1 MQTEKHEELVNLNND
16 IKSTQCTGL
25 STIQSS
31 YIYIYITCNHKT
43 LARNMNTILFLL
55 DIIAPENRSQ
65 AYIEAEVYTQL
76 MCKLVVER
84 N

>member
-1 MQTEKHEELVNLNND
+1 
-16 IKSTQCTGL
+16 
-25 STIQSS
+25 
-31 YIYIYITCNHKT
+31 
-43 LARNMNTILFLL
+43 MNTILFLL